1 MGLLDELEQ
10 EAERQRAINA
20 QLAAERERRER
31 HWNERLLPAMQSLD
45 AYLQRLAR
53 NLALIKRRTRIVYPL
68 PGYGDLVAY
77 LEPSFV
83 LQSMPATASY
93 ELTLE
98 GLATIN
104 SDECPLVEC
113 DNPQR
118 VRSVS
123 TVLQQHRLSGMSDAR
138 RDANGD
144 VRAASFRA
152 KGRIPYHLS
161 ILAEAASG
169 QVRMVFQNYEGL
181 GQSSRTFT
189 AEQLDET
196 LFDALGRFIMREEP
210 HFAREAV
217 ADDIR
222 RQLQSRIQRD
232 NIKREW
238 ENKLSRQPAE
248 DEANVVAS
256 LDPSSRPGGLFGRLR
271 LMSRRL
277 IGR

>member
-10 EAERQRAINA
+10 EAERQRAIQA
-20 QLAAERERRER
+20 QLASEREQRER
-31 HWNERLLPAMQSLD
+31 HWNERLLPAMQALD

-68 PGYGDLVAY
+68 PGYGDVVAY
-77 LEPSFV
+77 LEPTFV
-83 LQSMPATASY
+83 LQSTPTATSY

-98 GLATIN
+98 GLATVA
-104 SDECPLVEC
+104 SEECPLIEC

-123 TVLQQHRLSGMSDAR
+123 AVLQQHRLTGMSEAS

-144 VRAASFRA
+144 VRAARFRA
-152 KGRIPYHLS
+152 KGRVPYHLS
-161 ILAEAASG
+161 IVADAAGG
-169 QVRMVFQNYEGL
+169 QVKMAFQNYEGL
-181 GQSSRTFT
+181 GQSTRTFN
-189 AEQLDET
+189 AEQLDEA
-196 LFDALGRFIMREEP
+196 LFDALGRYIMREEP

-232 NIKREW
+232 QLKREW
-238 ENKLSRQPAE
+238 ENKLSRQLGE
-248 DEANVVAS
+248 DESRVIAS
-256 LDPSSRPGGLFGRLR
+256 LDPASRPGGLIGRIR
-271 LMSRRL
+271 LLSRRL